1 MRIVPFKTALNA
13 FAIPVD
19 YGRSSR
25 LPIPKGCINSREHLC
40 SRLSAWYQVC
50 RTSNFWQLNYRWTV
64 PEHRAPTSI
73 NTKKLKFVIVPG
85 TLGCTLCEVNLGVGC
100 TLCEVHLGRSTKTS
114 TMLKNSTGALDIA
127 TTAGQSSCGLPKALT
142 LPLVWIFLT
151 LSS

>member
-85 TLGCTLCEVNLGVGC
+85 TLGCTLCEF
-100 TLCEVHLGRSTKTS
+100 HLGRSTKTS